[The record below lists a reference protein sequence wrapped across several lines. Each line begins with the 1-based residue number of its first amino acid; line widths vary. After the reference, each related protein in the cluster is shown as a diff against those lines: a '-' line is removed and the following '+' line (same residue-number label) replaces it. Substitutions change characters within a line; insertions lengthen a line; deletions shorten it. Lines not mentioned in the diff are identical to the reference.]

1 TMQREISTQ
10 SMRHTSLSTEQVAR
24 TVLINITMRCLVS
37 QLVGMT
43 MTGSA
48 ARRGAVE
55 SCVGFLSQSG
65 LMTVIGLRCR
75 IRCC

>member
-1 TMQREISTQ
+1 
-10 SMRHTSLSTEQVAR
+10 
-24 TVLINITMRCLVS
+24 VLINITMRCLVS

-48 ARRGAVE
+48 AQRAVVE

-65 LMTVIGLRCR
+65 HMTVIGLRCR
-75 IRCC
+75 IRYC

>member
-1 TMQREISTQ
+1 M
-10 SMRHTSLSTEQVAR
+10 
-24 TVLINITMRCLVS
+24 LINITMRCLVS

-48 ARRGAVE
+48 VRLGAVE

-65 LMTVIGLRCR
+65 HMTVIGLRCR
-75 IRCC
+75 IRYC

>member
-1 TMQREISTQ
+1 MQRETSTQ

-24 TVLINITMRCLVS
+24 TVLINIMMRCLVS

-48 ARRGAVE
+48 AQRAVVE
-55 SCVGFLSQSG
+55 NCVGFLSQSG
-65 LMTVIGLRCR
+65 HMTVIGLRCR
-75 IRCC
+75 IRYC